1 MDVDQDRWT
10 LARRLRQYDAE
21 IRINVVRVAAI
32 GIFYMVHLV
41 HYLAVTNGS
50 APLAFLGL
58 DAGDSLAAPMHA
70 AVTCVVLAW
79 VMAAVGIH
87 QLLRAGLFPWWLM
100 YASTV
105 GDLFFLTSVLA
116 LSSGPTGPLLSGYFV
131 ILIMSGLR
139 YDLRLVRVTTCGALM
154 GYATLLGCARWPIG
168 LFKKYPLPAVPRY
181 QELMMAAAIIIAGA
195 LVGQWIRHTRLLVD
209 DLVGDSSPRRDA

>member
-139 YDLRLVRVTTCGALM
+139 YDLRLGSRDDVRSIM
-154 GYATLLGCARWPIG
+154 GYATLLGCATLADRA
-168 LFKKYPLPAVPRY
+168 F
-181 QELMMAAAIIIAGA
+181 QEVSAAGGA
-195 LVGQWIRHTRLLVD
+195 TLSRVD
-209 DLVGDSSPRRDA
+209 DGRRDHHRRRTRRPMDSPHATVG